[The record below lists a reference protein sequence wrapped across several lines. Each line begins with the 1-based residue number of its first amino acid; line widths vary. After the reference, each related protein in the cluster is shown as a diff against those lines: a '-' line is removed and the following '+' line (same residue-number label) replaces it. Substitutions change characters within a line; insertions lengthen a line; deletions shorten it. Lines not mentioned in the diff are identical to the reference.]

1 MRAAIFNEQR
11 QLEVQDRPM
20 PEPEPGWVRI
30 GITAVGICGTDLHL
44 MRGKFGA
51 VAGLQPGHEV
61 AGFVDKFGDGVSLRT
76 GTQVALEP
84 LTACGTCR
92 HCLEH
97 QYNRCASSRIFG
109 VNRKGGMAEYLSV
122 PANRL
127 HQVDDAVQPNVAALA
142 EPLAVCSRGI
152 AMAALGTHSHVAILG
167 AGSIGLLAIVA
178 AQGAGAKSVSITA
191 RHPHQQALAR
201 ALGANVFATSE
212 AMQTALGEDMVD
224 AVIET
229 VGGDARTLTD
239 AVTLVRRGGRIVM
252 LGLFD
257 GAPRIPGLAFSTKEL
272 TLSGSN
278 CYSHS
283 GGHSDF
289 SEGVALLHANA
300 QRIEPV
306 VTHKFALTEVNTAFA
321 TAADKSSGSV
331 KVQIEPQ
338 R

>member
-1 MRAAIFNEQR
+1 MRAAVFNEQR
-11 QLEVQDRPM
+11 QLEIQDRPM

-30 GITAVGICGTDLHL
+30 AIGAVGICGTDLHL
-44 MRGKFGA
+44 MHGKFGA

-61 AGFVDKFGDGVSLRT
+61 AGFVDKVGDGVGLTSGML
-76 GTQVALEP
+76 VAFEP
-84 LTACGTCR
+84 LTSCGSCR

-109 VNRKGGMAEYLSV
+109 VNRKGGMAEYLTV
-122 PANRL
+122 PADRL
-127 HQVDDAVQPNVAALA
+127 HSVQATVAANVAALA

-152 AMAALGTHSHVAILG
+152 AMAALNSISQVAILG
-167 AGSIGLLAIVA
+167 AGTIGLLAIVA
-178 AQGAGAKSVSITA
+178 AQHAGANSVSITA
-191 RHPHQQALAR
+191 RHPQQQALAR
-201 ALGANVFATSE
+201 ALGADVFESCE
-212 AMQTALGEDMVD
+212 AMQKALGEDTVD

-239 AVTLVRRGGRIVM
+239 AVTLARRGGRIVM

-272 TLSGSN
+272 TLLGSN

-289 SEGVALLHANA
+289 GAGVALMQANA
-300 QRIEPV
+300 QRIEPLI
-306 VTHKFALTEVNTAFA
+306 THRFGLVDANLAFA
-321 TAADKSSGSV
+321 TAADKSSGSI
-331 KVQIEPQ
+331 KVQIEPH